1 MAVALAASQPRKDI
15 DFLPKCLH
23 ILVHVRVFN
32 LYMYVCVCVCAR
44 FCYSFCK
51 TLLSESL
58 KCLEAR
64 ASTRLDV
71 FTIILLVAIVV
82 DVYLMPVLAAGKQ
95 RPSMARA
102 LVYDF
107 GYKRALICLYVCIYA
122 LTYLYVLYILYSL
135 GRL

>member
-23 ILVHVRVFN
+23 IFVHVRVFN
-32 LYMYVCVCVCAR
+32 LYMYVCVCVCVCVIR
-44 FCYSFCK
+44 FCK

-82 DVYLMPVLAAGKQ
+82 DVYLVPVLAAGKQ

-102 LVYDF
+102 LVYEF
-107 GYKRALICLYVCIYA
+107 GYKCALICLYVCIYA
-122 LTYLYVLYILYSL
+122 LTYIHVLYILYLL